1 MSADEANARSER
13 DYHAI
18 PYDGN
23 EMMITK
29 SGAIFLFMMPEI
41 IMSKTFAAV
50 ETNSSA
56 AKDEAFDQF

>member
-1 MSADEANARSER
+1 
-13 DYHAI
+13 
-18 PYDGN
+18 
-23 EMMITK
+23 
-29 SGAIFLFMMPEI
+29 MMPKI